1 MKRFFGAGGAKP
13 AGPTLGEATE
23 KLDQRGDTLDEKIR
37 KLDQQLIQYREQLKR
52 TRSPS
57 VQNGIK
63 QRAARLLKQKRL
75 YENQREQLYNQSFNM
90 EQANFGIQNMQD
102 TVTTVT
108 AMKEANKTMK
118 QQFKKIDIDD
128 VEDVMD
134 DLEDLLE
141 QNNEIQE
148 SMGRSYGVEVDE
160 DDLEAELDM
169 LGDELDFGVEEEPAW
184 ATSLPSAGEEPAA
197 VPAAAEEPLASGI

>member
-1 MKRFFGAGGAKP
+1 MKRFFGAGGKQVQ
-13 AGPTLGEATE
+13 GPSLSEATE
-23 KLDQRGDTLDEKIR
+23 AMDKRGDTLDEKIR

-63 QRAARLLKQKRL
+63 QRAMRLMKQKRL
-75 YENQREQLYNQSFNM
+75 YEQQREQMMNQSFNM
-90 EQANFGIQNMQD
+90 EQANFGLQNMQD
-102 TVTTVT
+102 TVTTVS
-108 AMKEANKTMK
+108 AMKDANKAMK

-128 VEDVMD
+128 VEDTMD

-148 SMGRSYGVEVDE
+148 SLGRTYGVDVDE
-160 DDLEAELDM
+160 GDLEAELDM
-169 LGDELDFGVEEEPAW
+169 LGDELDFAETEEPSWASSLPATDPEPVAETPAEEPAL
-184 ATSLPSAGEEPAA
+184 TGM
-197 VPAAAEEPLASGI
+197 